1 MGDKLSSTCGCFSER
16 AIYLRHEFYFRCGW
30 LEDEADKT
38 NAINK
43 ISKNLFPHKIV
54 FINMENTGMNGLEWS
69 QTANIAYRVLGLDD
83 QKNIDHILSAL
94 APDVLIAEARS
105 LKDDVFVFR
114 VPPFLRLVL
123 KREGSRIQL
132 MDIVDKRV
140 ADAIW
145 GKKVS

>member
-1 MGDKLSSTCGCFSER
+1 
-16 AIYLRHEFYFRCGW
+16 
-30 LEDEADKT
+30 
-38 NAINK
+38 
-43 ISKNLFPHKIV
+43 
-54 FINMENTGMNGLEWS
+54 MENTGMNGLEWS